1 MRMVKLNISI
11 TEPKKITEEEQSLL
25 NARKKL
31 TASKVETAVKEL
43 EKKLEVKSQAARLK
57 QILSKKS
64 KNPTPRS
71 DSESSSQEI
80 QTNPDKNKEDEQ
92 SKHRIESNLR

>member
-43 EKKLEVKSQAARLK
+43 EKVHSIRA
-57 QILSKKS
+57 
-64 KNPTPRS
+64 
-71 DSESSSQEI
+71 
-80 QTNPDKNKEDEQ
+80 
-92 SKHRIESNLR
+92 